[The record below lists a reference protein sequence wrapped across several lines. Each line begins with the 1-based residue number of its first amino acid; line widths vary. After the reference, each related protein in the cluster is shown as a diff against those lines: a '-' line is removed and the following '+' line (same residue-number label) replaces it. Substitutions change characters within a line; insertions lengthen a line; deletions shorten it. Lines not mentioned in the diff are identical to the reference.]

1 LEVQENKNMKEI
13 TEQHLHL
20 LTSYIASMVVDSS
33 LSNLR
38 TDNLFVRNFKKKSN
52 NYTDFLELEVYKTFK
67 LTHELDE
74 DMSEKLFN
82 NLKKRVDLIAESFIK
97 YMCSIE

>member
-1 LEVQENKNMKEI
+1 MKEI

-82 NLKKRVDLIAESFIK
+82 NCRKF
-97 YMCSIE
+97 Y

>member
-1 LEVQENKNMKEI
+1 MKEI